1 MFKEFALVD
10 MAVNPI
16 EKQIKLFFT
25 GNVDPDTISSD
36 TIAMVHAESQKI
48 YRLKYRTSKKLVIIT
63 VLDDVLPNEEYRLDI
78 NRTIKDIT
86 GAHLQSSLIR
96 HVYFNTSIYSN
107 VRILSPANHELVDG
121 TFNCQWQEILR
132 DKRRKPVLEY
142 RLQIADNSLFN
153 PVEID
158 TVVVEKQQIS
168 FPKLNKQQQYY
179 IRVRVEKDG
188 EFGAWSELA
197 TFTYDGPERIKD
209 RLEKAEENPHKIDPV
224 SIWAPYNYKRNMHN
238 NKVNLDQNPTPSGSM
253 TKDEI
258 NDATSLGLS
267 NEVINA
273 SGNTST
279 TALTPETIE
288 KIMKDGNA
296 NNAATTIKL
305 ADGTVITRAT
315 AGQPGVVV
323 DETPADQD
331 IKPVIIQELKVLQR
345 PRQGTDDGFVFEFDA
360 EIKDEGILQNIEIIR
375 KDF

>member
-1 MFKEFALVD
+1 
-10 MAVNPI
+10 
-16 EKQIKLFFT
+16 
-25 GNVDPDTISSD
+25 
-36 TIAMVHAESQKI
+36 
-48 YRLKYRTSKKLVIIT
+48 
-63 VLDDVLPNEEYRLDI
+63 
-78 NRTIKDIT
+78 
-86 GAHLQSSLIR
+86 
-96 HVYFNTSIYSN
+96 
-107 VRILSPANHELVDG
+107 
-121 TFNCQWQEILR
+121 
-132 DKRRKPVLEY
+132 
-142 RLQIADNSLFN
+142 
-153 PVEID
+153 
-158 TVVVEKQQIS
+158 
-168 FPKLNKQQQYY
+168 
-179 IRVRVEKDG
+179 
-188 EFGAWSELA
+188 
-197 TFTYDGPERIKD
+197 
-209 RLEKAEENPHKIDPV
+209 
-224 SIWAPYNYKRNMHN
+224 MHN

-267 NEVINA
+267 NEVTNA